1 MLKFCKGD
9 DKMARPAGTKNIM
22 RTPEEK
28 EKIVIEYLNSKVGY
42 RSVAQGNDIDKTI
55 LFKWIKKY
63 RENGIEGL
71 KSKTGKH
78 KNPNCGKYK
87 RNKTEVEKLKEELL
101 KKEIELMRLK
111 KGYMVKG
118 VGAKKEYVSIS
129 DMNIK

>member
-1 MLKFCKGD
+1 
-9 DKMARPAGTKNIM
+9 MARPIGTNNIM
-22 RTPEEK
+22 RTAKEK
-28 EKIVIEYLNSKVGY
+28 EKLVLEYFDSKVGY
-42 RSVAQGNDIDKTI
+42 RNFARSKDIYPSI
-55 LFKWIKKY
+55 FISWIKKY

-111 KGYMVKG
+111 KGYIVKG

-129 DMNIK
+129 DMNTK

>member
-1 MLKFCKGD
+1 
-9 DKMARPAGTKNIM
+9 MARPAGTKNIM

-71 KSKTGKH
+71 KSKTGK
-78 KNPNCGKYK
+78 
-87 RNKTEVEKLKEELL
+87 RREQ
-101 KKEIELMRLK
+101 
-111 KGYMVKG
+111 
-118 VGAKKEYVSIS
+118 AKKAKEKKDTPNFM
-129 DMNIK
+129 DMYFSL